1 MTRRFAWFTAGL
13 TATVGFLVGA
23 IVTGS
28 LSPAPAVSAPAPAPA
43 AVTVGARPE
52 PPPVMAAAPG
62 VAAAFPAS
70 FADVAE
76 AANPAVVSIEVAS
89 RSRRRGGT
97 APRSPSEPF
106 GFRRPDAPR
115 RGTGT
120 GFFIDPDGHLLT
132 NQHVIDGAER
142 VIVKLTDGRSF
153 RARVIGADADTD
165 IAVLKVDAAGALPH
179 VRLGDSDR
187 LRVGEWVCA
196 IGNPLAYEHTV
207 TVGVVSFVGRKLF
220 DQSLDH
226 YIQTDAA
233 ISFGNSG
240 GPLLDTRGAVV
251 GINSAVSRQANN
263 IGFSIPINQAKDIL
277 PQLLA
282 TGRVARGYLG
292 VALRD
297 VDADVQQALG
307 LGGAA
312 GALVQDV
319 TPGSPA
325 ERAGLRPYDLITAID
340 GQSVDGDGPA
350 IRLVARTEPG
360 SAARLEFLR
369 DGRRQAVTVR
379 LAERPARVA
388 ADGTATARE
397 SARVRDLGP
406 AELGMTVIE
415 ISAANA
421 RRYDVPEGVT
431 GLLVQRVEPVSAAAE
446 AGIERGQVVLH
457 VNRQPV
463 ATVAVLRQA
472 VSVARAGEPVAV
484 LVYDPDLDQRLIRI
498 LHAEPR

>member
-13 TATVGFLVGA
+13 TATIGFLVGA
-23 IVTGS
+23 IVAGS
-28 LSPAPAVSAPAPAPA
+28 LSPAPAVSAPAPALRADPPA
-43 AVTVGARPE
+43 VV
-52 PPPVMAAAPG
+52 APAIP
-62 VAAAFPAS
+62 AAAFPTS

-76 AANPAVVSIEVAS
+76 SANPAVVSIEVAS
-89 RSRRRGGT
+89 RTRRRAT
-97 APRSPSEPF
+97 ATRSPNEPF
-106 GFRRPDAPR
+106 GFRRPETPR

-120 GFFIDPDGHLLT
+120 GFFIDAAGHLLT
-132 NQHVIDGAER
+132 NEHVIDGAER
-142 VIVKLTDGRSF
+142 VVVKLTDGRSF

-165 IAVLKVDAAGALPH
+165 VAVLKVDAGAPLPH

-240 GPLLDTRGAVV
+240 GPLLNTAGDVV

-307 LGGAA
+307 LGDAA

-340 GQSVDGDGPA
+340 GHGVNGDGPA
-350 IRLVARTEPG
+350 IRLVARSEPG
-360 SAARLEFLR
+360 RAARLDFVR
-369 DGRRQAVTVR
+369 DGRQQSVTVR

-388 ADGTATARE
+388 AAGASSARE
-397 SARVRDLGP
+397 SARTRDLGP

-415 ISAANA
+415 VGPANA
-421 RRYDVPEGVT
+421 RRYDVPDHVS

-446 AGIERGQVVLH
+446 AGIERGQIVLH

-463 ATVAVLRQA
+463 GTVAALRLA
-472 VSVARAGEPVAV
+472 VGLARAGDPVAL

>member
-13 TATVGFLVGA
+13 TGTVGFLVGA
-23 IVTGS
+23 IVAGS
-28 LSPAPAVSAPAPAPA
+28 LSPAPAVSAPAPAVRIDPVTAIAVPPA
-43 AVTVGARPE
+43 VPGGAT
-52 PPPVMAAAPG
+52 
-62 VAAAFPAS
+62 AFPAS

-89 RSRRRGGT
+89 RSRRRPAG
-97 APRSPSEPF
+97 ARSPGESF
-106 GFRRPDAPR
+106 GLRRPETPR

-120 GFFIDPDGHLLT
+120 GFFIDAAGHLLT

-142 VIVKLTDGRSF
+142 VTVRLTDGRSF
-153 RARVIGADADTD
+153 RAQVIGADADTD
-165 IAVLKVDAAGALPH
+165 IAVLKVDAAASLPY

-240 GPLLDTRGAVV
+240 GPLLNTAGDVV

-263 IGFSIPINQAKDIL
+263 IGFSIPINQAKEIL
-277 PQLLA
+277 PQLLT

-297 VDADVQQALG
+297 VDGDVQRALR
-307 LGGAA
+307 LGEAA

-325 ERAGLRPYDLITAID
+325 ERAGLRPYDLIVAVD
-340 GQSVDGDGPA
+340 GESVDGDGPT
-350 IRLVARTEPG
+350 IRAVSRSEPG
-360 SAARLEFLR
+360 RAARLDYLR
-369 DGRRQAVTVR
+369 DGRRQSVTVR
-379 LAERPARVA
+379 LAERPARIAVDGAPAVREA
-388 ADGTATARE
+388 ART
-397 SARVRDLGP
+397 RDLGP

-415 ISAANA
+415 VNASNA
-421 RRYDVPEGVT
+421 RRYDVPQGLS

-463 ATVAVLRQA
+463 ATVVALRQA
-472 VSVARAGEPVAV
+472 IAPAQAGDPVAV